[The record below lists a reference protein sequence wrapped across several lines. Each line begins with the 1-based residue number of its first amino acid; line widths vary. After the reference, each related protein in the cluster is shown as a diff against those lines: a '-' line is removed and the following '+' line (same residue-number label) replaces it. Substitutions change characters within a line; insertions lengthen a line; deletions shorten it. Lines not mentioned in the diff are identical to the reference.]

1 MNAPASGTLQSP
13 LEAALVDVHATLAA
27 LLAAAD
33 EQHVAV
39 VARDRQRLEGVT
51 NQQERLSTR
60 LERAERK
67 RLELLGERTIA
78 AAVADE
84 PPHVAALVIEIADN
98 VRTLQRKHQQTAN
111 LIEQSVKLN
120 AHTID
125 FLKRLVGAMAPAYG
139 ARGAKPTRHSVLLD
153 SRA

>member
-1 MNAPASGTLQSP
+1 MNAPATSTLQSP

-51 NQQERLSTR
+51 QQQERLSIR

-78 AAVADE
+78 AAMADE
-84 PPHVAALVIEIADN
+84 APHVAALVNAIADN
-98 VRTLQRKHQQTAN
+98 VRTLQSKHQQTAN
-111 LIEQSVKLN
+111 
-120 AHTID
+120 
-125 FLKRLVGAMAPAYG
+125 
-139 ARGAKPTRHSVLLD
+139 
-153 SRA
+153 